1 MIHTAR
7 HNNILISQEKG
18 TNAQYRTPKIHTQ
31 KTLHRKYTH
40 KKHCTTKTHQQTQ
53 LNKKKN
59 NHYQYKQQ
67 YSKYEAIR

>member
-31 KTLHRKYTH
+31 KTLHNKNTSTNTIE
-40 KKHCTTKTHQQTQ
+40 KKEKQPLSIQTT
-53 LNKKKN
+53 
-59 NHYQYKQQ
+59 
-67 YSKYEAIR
+67 I